1 MERIY
6 SVVQRWMLY
15 CLAPADEERSDL
27 KPPSRRFSRET
38 LRAQASAG
46 PSCHYT
52 SVIYYWFSK
61 SPNYSVGLQG
71 KLGLIEAFW
80 KLWLPGVT
88 WRMWQGFLLRG
99 KRFGVGDGGGYLIF
113 ELISP
118 IKISFLH
125 VKRANALALIIVC
138 AIYFLILPLY
148 ISAG

>member
-1 MERIY
+1 
-6 SVVQRWMLY
+6 
-15 CLAPADEERSDL
+15 
-27 KPPSRRFSRET
+27 
-38 LRAQASAG
+38 
-46 PSCHYT
+46 
-52 SVIYYWFSK
+52 
-61 SPNYSVGLQG
+61 
-71 KLGLIEAFW
+71 
-80 KLWLPGVT
+80 
-88 WRMWQGFLLRG
+88 MWQGFLLRG